1 MTKKKRSNLLKPLG
15 AVAERIKAVLTP
27 GDDALKATDLLKFQH
42 KEVDGLFMSI
52 EAMRDRR
59 DKIAL
64 FDELATNLV
73 AHDAIEREIFYP
85 ACERALGEKEL
96 LTEALVE
103 HGLVEFALYQAD
115 RARGANDFA
124 AKVKALKE
132 VVKHHVKEEENNL
145 FPKVERALSK
155 EQLIA
160 LGAKLESA
168 FEEATAKSFREP
180 LYDNLQQVLEGAVKT
195 KPKKKAKVIKKSKK
209 KTKAPRKRTTKAQ
222 RQRKIQRKRTRAA

>member
-1 MTKKKRSNLLKPLG
+1 MTQKRKNDFLKPLG
-15 AVAERIKAVLTP
+15 AVAERIKS
-27 GDDALKATDLLKFQH
+27 ALATRNGTMKATDVLKFQH

-52 EAMRDRR
+52 ERVSDRR
-59 DKIAL
+59 DKLAL

-85 ACERALGEKEL
+85 VCERALGEQEL

-115 RARGANDFA
+115 RARGSNDFA

-132 VVKHHVKEEENNL
+132 IVKHHVKEEEHNL

-155 EQLIA
+155 EQLET

-168 FEEATAKSFREP
+168 FEDATAKQFREP

-195 KPKKKAKVIKKSKK
+195 KPKKKAKVGKKSKK
-209 KTKAPRKRTTKAQ
+209 TGQAAPRKRTTKAN
-222 RQRKIQRKRTRAA
+222 KRTRAA